1 MHLKIM
7 NLKLLKNLLR
17 PSFSSKLETTLAYVL
32 SSFCKVIKIVMDW
45 RQRKTTQKKK
55 DWKMGGL
62 IEVDGNDDN
71 EEIAI

>member
-1 MHLKIM
+1 
-7 NLKLLKNLLR
+7 
-17 PSFSSKLETTLAYVL
+17 
-32 SSFCKVIKIVMDW
+32 MDW

-71 EEIAI
+71 EESYLRSFDF